1 MKGGNETM
9 YLMKQDPSFS
19 LPTFQGLQRELNRLF
34 DEASRGFDP
43 SLGVQTGVPPVEI
56 YETDQDLVILAELP
70 DFEKKDVNISFD
82 GGQLKLSGE
91 RKVAE
96 AEDRNYHR
104 NERWYGRFERSF
116 QVPVAFDAANIKAQL
131 QNGILTVTLPKKED
145 AKPRQ
150 IAISSS

>member
-1 MKGGNETM
+1 M
-9 YLMKQDPSFS
+9 YLMKRDPSFS
-19 LPTFQGLQRELNRLF
+19 LPTFQDLQRELNRLF

-43 SLGVQTGVPPVEI
+43 SLSVQTGVPPVEI

-82 GGQLKLSGE
+82 SGQLTLSGE

-96 AEDRNYHR
+96 KEDRNYHR

-131 QNGILTVTLPKKED
+131 RNGILTVTLPKKED